1 VVRVSTHLERL
12 RWQREMWA
20 MVAVSLLCTEPYHEV
35 DGKAARAAARKAERL
50 DRAYELL
57 VDVGIAR
64 RAVGAL

>member
-1 VVRVSTHLERL
+1 MSTHLERL

-35 DGKAARAAARKAERL
+35 DGKAARAAARKADRC
-50 DRAYELL
+50 DRAYQLL